1 MLTLLNPA
9 LAHKFRTAIAA
20 KGNKK
25 PTPWYANSSTMSS
38 HRKSEQG
45 KQLRTQALSGK
56 AATWNKSFQHSPHW
70 MSTFWLLTLL
80 HLGYPSQSRKKVS
93 CLICDA
99 GHWPEPLLLRRLFSL
114 IVALKGWRPR
124 CTWWLTDLP
133 SSKYHI
139 SVNLRAGHVSDCAK
153 VKSFGAT
160 NKRMESILSNNILSN
175 ITYCRQNMTWA
186 VVDWPTAVFRY
197 IVHLTSFD
205 STYNLCRIFCSGWMM
220 TFSEGMLSF
229 KHPICQS
236 KPGWHQFWAR
246 DSQVPST
253 TQPGV
258 DTFKIFEAKWNTESA
273 PSTVP
278 WSSWRRG
285 TMKASPSGLGGNQHE
300 SATVAEAFQ
309 NIGATESQK
318 RFWRHLDASGT
329 GFF

>member
-1 MLTLLNPA
+1 MTCSFMLLCWDMLTLLNPA

-114 IVALKGWRPR
+114 IVVLKGWRPR
-124 CTWWLTDLP
+124 CTWWLTDP
-133 SSKYHI
+133 HSSKYHI
-139 SVNLRAGHVSDCAK
+139 SVNLRADHVSDCAK

-160 NKRMESILSNNILSN
+160 NKRMESILI
-175 ITYCRQNMTWA
+175 IYCQT
-186 VVDWPTAVFRY
+186 
-197 IVHLTSFD
+197 
-205 STYNLCRIFCSGWMM
+205 
-220 TFSEGMLSF
+220 
-229 KHPICQS
+229 
-236 KPGWHQFWAR
+236 
-246 DSQVPST
+246 
-253 TQPGV
+253 
-258 DTFKIFEAKWNTESA
+258 
-273 PSTVP
+273 
-278 WSSWRRG
+278 
-285 TMKASPSGLGGNQHE
+285 
-300 SATVAEAFQ
+300 
-309 NIGATESQK
+309 
-318 RFWRHLDASGT
+318 
-329 GFF
+329 